1 MVSHWA
7 AGHVKWYDTQVKTL
21 SDYTFVVAPDNH
33 AYLAYAP
40 AIKGCYALGDTQ
52 DAARAELEM
61 VFEMIAEEY
70 IEEGREL
77 PPDVPG
83 LVVASALG

>member
-1 MVSHWA
+1 M
-7 AGHVKWYDTQVKTL
+7 KTL
-21 SDYTFVVAPDNH
+21 ADYTFVVAPDSN

-40 AIKGCYALGDTQ
+40 AIKGCYALGDTP
-52 DAARAELEM
+52 DTAKSELEL

-70 IEEGREL
+70 VEEGREL

-83 LVVASALG
+83 LVVASAIG